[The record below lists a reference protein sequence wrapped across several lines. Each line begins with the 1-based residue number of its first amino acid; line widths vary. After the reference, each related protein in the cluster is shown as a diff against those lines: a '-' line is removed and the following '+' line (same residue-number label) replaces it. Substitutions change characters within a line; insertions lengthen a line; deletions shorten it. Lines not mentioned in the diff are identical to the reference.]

1 MIVTSASEHDGC
13 VTASTPTAR
22 MMASHASATSSATAK
37 NTTDNKEKV
46 AKYKEENKKLRKEVL
61 MLKVELEAG
70 LGFDQ
75 EDQLESSLMAKET
88 ADLRCDV
95 SKLQEQCDH
104 LVFQL
109 GQQKEIDNEE
119 IVGLQNQLVDAKNEV
134 AEITLRKDA
143 EIEALKTQLNKAY
156 DQLHSS
162 TNIREEGSPLDNN
175 QYHHGIAE
183 GDTKQQNDDDD
194 FSSSD
199 VSQLQSIITMMRQ
212 AINNSHHEREVLE
225 QRLQEEMDRSQM
237 ELQAFAKTLE
247 GVDDL
252 RISAETMAREIRR
265 IKVKGYRPTRSDLLM
280 SVGVGESGEVHVR
293 DYGEL
298 TAAVEASES
307 MEHAIHLI
315 EGMNNRMEE
324 RRRAAVAAYAASS
337 VVTIAE
343 SVAAA
348 NASIMATTNNMPSTR
363 PRISPLRDDD
373 DEGGGFTSFWK
384 SVAVTPNDD
393 NDGEKKKKKHKRKP
407 KKRTGGGGS
416 VITSF
421 F

>member
-1 MIVTSASEHDGC
+1 MMMIVTSEHDGC
-13 VTASTPTAR
+13 ATESAPTAR
-22 MMASHASATSSATAK
+22 TMASSATVK
-37 NTTDNKEKV
+37 
-46 AKYKEENKKLRKEVL
+46 KYKEENKKLRKEVL

-75 EDQLESSLMAKET
+75 EDQLESSLMAKEN
-88 ADLRCDV
+88 ADLRSDV
-95 SKLQEQCDH
+95 SKLQEQCNH

-119 IVGLQNQLVDAKNEV
+119 IVGLQKQLVDAKNEV
-134 AEITLRKDA
+134 AEITLRKNA
-143 EIEALKTQLNKAY
+143 EIEELKTQLNNAY
-156 DQLHSS
+156 EQLNSS
-162 TNIREEGSPLDNN
+162 SNMRAEGSPHKSNK
-175 QYHHGIAE
+175 YHHDTPA
-183 GDTKQQNDDDD
+183 GDTKQQNDDDIHAA
-194 FSSSD
+194 SSSD

-212 AINNSHHEREVLE
+212 VIDNSHHEREVLE
-225 QRLQEEMDRSQM
+225 QRLQEEMERSQM
-237 ELQAFAKTLE
+237 ELHAFAKTLE

-265 IKVKGYRPTRSDLLM
+265 IKVKGYRPTRSDLLS
-280 SVGVGESGEVHVR
+280 SVGVGENGDVHIR

-307 MEHAIHLI
+307 MDHAIHLI
-315 EGMNNRMEE
+315 EGMNDGMEE

-348 NASIMATTNNMPSTR
+348 NASIMATANIPSTR
-363 PRISPLRDDD
+363 PRISPLRDDDD

-384 SVAVTPNDD
+384 SVAVTPYDD
-393 NDGEKKKKKHKRKP
+393 DAEKKKKKHKRKP
-407 KKRTGGGGS
+407 KKRTGGGS

>member
-22 MMASHASATSSATAK
+22 MMASHASVTTSATAK

-119 IVGLQNQLVDAKNEV
+119 IVGLQKQLVDAKNEV

-162 TNIREEGSPLDNN
+162 TNIREEVSPLDNN
-175 QYHHGIAE
+175 LYHHGKAG

-280 SVGVGESGEVHVR
+280 TVGVGESGDVHVR

-315 EGMNNRMEE
+315 EGMNDGMEE

-337 VVTIAE
+337 MVTIAE

-348 NASIMATTNNMPSTR
+348 NASIMATTNMPSTR

-407 KKRTGGGGS
+407 KKRTGGGS

>member
-1 MIVTSASEHDGC
+1 
-13 VTASTPTAR
+13 
-22 MMASHASATSSATAK
+22 MMASHASATTSATAK
-37 NTTDNKEKV
+37 
-46 AKYKEENKKLRKEVL
+46 KYKEENKKLRKEVL

-75 EDQLESSLMAKET
+75 EDQLESSLMAKEN
-88 ADLRCDV
+88 ADLRSDV
-95 SKLQEQCDH
+95 SKLQEQCNH

-119 IVGLQNQLVDAKNEV
+119 IVELQKQLVDAKNEV
-134 AEITLRKDA
+134 AEITLRKNA
-143 EIEALKTQLNKAY
+143 EIEELKTQLNNAY
-156 DQLHSS
+156 EQLNSS
-162 TNIREEGSPLDNN
+162 SNMRKEGSPHKNN
-175 QYHHGIAE
+175 AYNHDALE
-183 GDTKQQNDDDD
+183 GDSKQHDDIHAA
-194 FSSSD
+194 SSSD
-199 VSQLQSIITMMRQ
+199 VSQLQSIITLMRQ
-212 AINNSHHEREVLE
+212 VIDTSHHEREVLE
-225 QRLQEEMDRSQM
+225 QRLQEEMERSQM
-237 ELQAFAKTLE
+237 ELHAFAKTLE

-265 IKVKGYRPTRSDLLM
+265 IKVKGYRPTRSDLLLC
-280 SVGVGESGEVHVR
+280 VGESGEVHVR

-307 MEHAIHLI
+307 MDHAIHLI
-315 EGMNNRMEE
+315 EGMNNGMEE
-324 RRRAAVAAYAASS
+324 RRRAAVAAYAANS

-348 NASIMATTNNMPSTR
+348 NASIMATANMPSTR
-363 PRISPLRDDD
+363 PRISPLRDDDD

-393 NDGEKKKKKHKRKP
+393 DDAEKKKKKHKRKP
-407 KKRTGGGGS
+407 KKRTGGGS

>member
-1 MIVTSASEHDGC
+1 
-13 VTASTPTAR
+13 
-22 MMASHASATSSATAK
+22 
-37 NTTDNKEKV
+37 
-46 AKYKEENKKLRKEVL
+46 

-88 ADLRCDV
+88 AELRCDA

-119 IVGLQNQLVDAKNEV
+119 IVGLQKQVVDAKHEA
-134 AEITLRKDA
+134 AEITFRKDA
-143 EIEALKTQLNKAY
+143 EIEALKTQLNNAY

-162 TNIREEGSPLDNN
+162 TNIREEGSPLDKN
-175 QYHHGIAE
+175 QNHRGKPE
-183 GDTKQQNDDDD
+183 GYSKQKDDDNDDI
-194 FSSSD
+194 SSSD

-212 AINNSHHEREVLE
+212 VIDNSHHEREVLE

-265 IKVKGYRPTRSDLLM
+265 IKVKGYRPTRSDLLL

-307 MEHAIHLI
+307 MDHAIHLI
-315 EGMNNRMEE
+315 EGMNDGMEE

-348 NASIMATTNNMPSTR
+348 NASIIATANMPSTR

-384 SVAVTPNDD
+384 SVAVTPND
-393 NDGEKKKKKHKRKP
+393 NDGEKKKKMHKRKP
-407 KKRTGGGGS
+407 KKRAGGGS

>member
-1 MIVTSASEHDGC
+1 MIVTSEHDGC
-13 VTASTPTAR
+13 ATESAPTAR
-22 MMASHASATSSATAK
+22 MMASSHASATTSATVK
-37 NTTDNKEKV
+37 
-46 AKYKEENKKLRKEVL
+46 KYKEENKKLRKEVL

-75 EDQLESSLMAKET
+75 EDQLESSLMAKEN
-88 ADLRCDV
+88 ADLRSDL
-95 SKLQEQCDH
+95 SKLQEQCNH

-119 IVGLQNQLVDAKNEV
+119 IVGLQKQLVDAKNEL
-134 AEITLRKDA
+134 AEITLRKNA
-143 EIEALKTQLNKAY
+143 EIEELKTQLNNAY
-156 DQLHSS
+156 EQLNSS
-162 TNIREEGSPLDNN
+162 SNMRAEGSPHKNN
-175 QYHHGIAE
+175 KYHQDTPE
-183 GDTKQQNDDDD
+183 GDDTKQQNYDDIHAA
-194 FSSSD
+194 SSSD
-199 VSQLQSIITMMRQ
+199 VSQLQSIIMMMRQ
-212 AINNSHHEREVLE
+212 VIDNSHHEREVLE
-225 QRLQEEMDRSQM
+225 QRLQEEMERSQM
-237 ELQAFAKTLE
+237 ELHAFAKTLE

-265 IKVKGYRPTRSDLLM
+265 IKVKGYRPTRSDLLS
-280 SVGVGESGEVHVR
+280 SVGVGENGDVHIR

-307 MEHAIHLI
+307 MDHAIHLI
-315 EGMNNRMEE
+315 EGMNDGMEE

-348 NASIMATTNNMPSTR
+348 NASIMATANIPSTR
-363 PRISPLRDDD
+363 PRISPLRDDDD

-384 SVAVTPNDD
+384 SVVVTPNDD
-393 NDGEKKKKKHKRKP
+393 DGEKKKKKHKRKP
-407 KKRTGGGGS
+407 KKRTGGGS

>member
-1 MIVTSASEHDGC
+1 MMMIVTSEHDGC
-13 VTASTPTAR
+13 ATESAPTAR
-22 MMASHASATSSATAK
+22 TMASSATVK
-37 NTTDNKEKV
+37 
-46 AKYKEENKKLRKEVL
+46 KYKEENKKLRKEVL

-75 EDQLESSLMAKET
+75 EDQLESSLMAKEN
-88 ADLRCDV
+88 ADLRSDV
-95 SKLQEQCDH
+95 SKLQEQCNH

-119 IVGLQNQLVDAKNEV
+119 IVGLQKQLVDAKNEV
-134 AEITLRKDA
+134 AEITLRKSA
-143 EIEALKTQLNKAY
+143 EIEELKTQLNNAY
-156 DQLHSS
+156 EQLNSS
-162 TNIREEGSPLDNN
+162 SNMRAEGSPHKNN
-175 QYHHGIAE
+175 AYNHDTPA

-194 FSSSD
+194 IHAASSSD

-212 AINNSHHEREVLE
+212 VIDNSHHEREVLE

-237 ELQAFAKTLE
+237 ELHAFAKTLE

-265 IKVKGYRPTRSDLLM
+265 IKVKGYRPTRSDLL
-280 SVGVGESGEVHVR
+280 SNVGVGESGDVHIR

-307 MEHAIHLI
+307 MDHAIHLI
-315 EGMNNRMEE
+315 EGMNDGMEE

-348 NASIMATTNNMPSTR
+348 NASIMATANISTR

-393 NDGEKKKKKHKRKP
+393 NDGDKKKKKHKRKP
-407 KKRTGGGGS
+407 KKRAGGGS